1 MKKIVLARL
10 WFAATALVVA
20 VGIVVQLVATAQLD
34 SGFFDSRAG
43 RIVNV
48 FCFFTIQSNL
58 IVMVTCALLAVRVG
72 RKPSWF
78 WVLRLDGV
86 LCITV
91 TFVVFHLALADLQ
104 DLEGLARTADF
115 LLHTASPVLC
125 LIGWLFFGPRGR
137 TSWRIVRLAVLFP
150 VGWLVFA
157 LVRGRLVGDYYPYPF
172 LDVGDYGHPLVPCS
186 TQRPSLCCSSA
197 SRPAPTCWTAASAAP
212 IPSSCAVANGR
223 GGHSS

>member
-1 MKKIVLARL
+1 VNKIVLARL

-20 VGIVVQLVATAQLD
+20 VGIVVQLVATAELD

-72 RKPSWF
+72 RKPRWF

-157 LVRGRLVGDYYPYPF
+157 LVRGPLVGDYYPYPF
-172 LDVGDYGHPLVPCS
+172 LDVGDHGYPRVL
-186 TQRPSLCCSSA
+186 LN
-197 SRPAPTCWTAASAAP
+197 SAAVALLFLGLAAGAHLLDRRLGSRW
-212 IPSSCAVANGR
+212 PSR
-223 GGHSS
+223 L

>member
-43 RIVNV
+43 RILNV
-48 FCFFTIQSNL
+48 FCFFTVQSNL

-72 RKPSWF
+72 AKPTWF

-157 LVRGRLVGDYYPYPF
+157 LVRGPLVGDYYPYPF
-172 LDVGDYGHPLVPCS
+172 LDVGDHGYPRVLLNSAAVALLFLGLAAGAHLLDRRLSS
-186 TQRPSLCCSSA
+186 TPSLLV
-197 SRPAPTCWTAASAAP
+197 RR
-212 IPSSCAVANGR
+212 VAE
-223 GGHSS
+223 